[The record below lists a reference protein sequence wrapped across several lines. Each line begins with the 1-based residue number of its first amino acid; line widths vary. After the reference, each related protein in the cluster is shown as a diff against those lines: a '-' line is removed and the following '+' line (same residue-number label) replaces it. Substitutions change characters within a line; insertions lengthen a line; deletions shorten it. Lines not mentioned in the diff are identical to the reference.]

1 MARKFFYDTG
11 EQKVG
16 PVTGSHLVRLR
27 ATGEI
32 NDDTWVRLAKSNT
45 WRPLGSVDLR
55 EEEEQEANP
64 GLWRLLM
71 RSLSWQN
78 VVMIVALGIIFVAIT
93 VGVVALA
100 WPLIIVLIL
109 LWGIRHISKP

>member
-45 WRPLGSVDLR
+45 WRPLGSVDLH

-78 VVMIVALGIIFVAIT
+78 VVMIVALGIIIVAIT